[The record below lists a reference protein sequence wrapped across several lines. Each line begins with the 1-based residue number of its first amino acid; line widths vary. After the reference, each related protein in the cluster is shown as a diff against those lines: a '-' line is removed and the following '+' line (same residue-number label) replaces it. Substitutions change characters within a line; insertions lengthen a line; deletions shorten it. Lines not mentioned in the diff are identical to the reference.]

1 MDMDAQTRE
10 LANIIRGGIR
20 VAGRRICA
28 DEECDGKHPGWED
41 CVMFRR
47 WVEMAEKKLKEFGLD
62 KCKHYVTLDS
72 STNSFSDNGNKE
84 VDDDKGDYTQY
95 ECPHCGER
103 FWVEWPQ

>member
-1 MDMDAQTRE
+1 MDAQTRE

-28 DEECDGKHPGWED
+28 DEECDGKHPGWAD

-62 KCKHYVTLDS
+62 KCKHYVTETKPGVIDY
-72 STNSFSDNGNKE
+72 NGNKE

>member
-1 MDMDAQTRE
+1 MDMDVQTRE
-10 LANIIRGGIR
+10 LAKIIRGGIA

-28 DEECDGKHPGWED
+28 DETCDGKHPGWED

-47 WVEMAEKKLKEFGLD
+47 WVEMAEKKLKDFGLD
-62 KCKHYVTLDS
+62 KCKHYVTETEQGVI
-72 STNSFSDNGNKE
+72 STNGNKE

>member
-1 MDMDAQTRE
+1 MDMDVQTRE

-28 DEECDGKHPGWED
+28 DEQCDGKHPGWED

-47 WVEMAEKKLKEFGLD
+47 WVEMAEKKLKDFGLD
-62 KCKHYVTLDS
+62 KCKHYVTETKPGVIDY
-72 STNSFSDNGNKE
+72 NGNKE